1 MERGELVDR
10 LGRHLREY
18 PCDNGRRLRHGI
30 WSLAVVVVLVPIG
43 LVSWFLHD
51 DFVSSVPNPPT
62 YTPFTLVGSA
72 AFGISV
78 LLLPYGCR
86 RLIQGLRSRGERI
99 DLHENGFVHHL
110 PRGDEAFAWH
120 DITVVD
126 PRGVWQMNRVSHAI
140 GIDYRC
146 VVRRSDG
153 RKVVLNSFYSDV
165 LELVAHISNA
175 VDKRPG

>member
-1 MERGELVDR
+1 MERSEIVDR
-10 LGRHLREY
+10 LGKRLREF
-18 PCDNGRRLRHGI
+18 PCDNARRLRHGA
-30 WSLAVVVVLVPIG
+30 WSLALTVVLVPIG
-43 LVSWFLHD
+43 VVTVILHD

-62 YTPFTLVGSA
+62 YTPFMLVGCV

-110 PRGDEAFAWH
+110 PRGDAAFAWS

-126 PRGVWQMNRVSHAI
+126 PRGVWQMNKLNHAI

-146 VVRRSDG
+146 VVRRTDG
-153 RKVVLNSFYSDV
+153 RKVVLNSFYPDT
-165 LELVAHISNA
+165 LELVAHIGNA
-175 VDKRPG
+175 VDKPQG